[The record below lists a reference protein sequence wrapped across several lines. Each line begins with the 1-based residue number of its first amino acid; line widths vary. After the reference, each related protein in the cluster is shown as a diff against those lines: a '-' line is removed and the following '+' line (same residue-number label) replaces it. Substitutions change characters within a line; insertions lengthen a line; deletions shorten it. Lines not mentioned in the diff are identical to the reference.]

1 MASSVECRHSG
12 WLNGRQAS
20 LQIGCSPT
28 ALLRLGLI
36 GRIRTKLE
44 PGSPP
49 RYSAEDVARIARDCQ
64 RQGDRPRKRPARVR
78 REPER
83 AGA

>member
-1 MASSVECRHSG
+1 MASPVECLNSG

-20 LQIGCSPT
+20 KQIGCSPT
-28 ALLRLGLI
+28 VLLRLGLI
-36 GRIRTKLE
+36 GRIRTKLD

-49 RYSAEDVARIARDCQ
+49 RYSAEDVARIARA
-64 RQGDRPRKRPARVR
+64 RQQPGP
-78 REPER
+78 